1 MDKDFIKELNSYC
14 LDHFKHFS
22 CYPLEFEYNDKIYKW
37 EQFNKYIKMSDLWTL
52 IDADLSA
59 YNHTKFSAGGRLY
72 FIKAGRKNVN
82 VYRYHARKN
91 VSIRLSALPEFFFN
105 EESETKLL
113 RKYPNTFKNI
123 LKDFK
128 AYKNKTAI
136 EKNILDTVKIKSK
149 IYYNNV

>member
-136 EKNILDTVKIKSK
+136 EKNILDTLKIKSK
-149 IYYNNV
+149 INYKNV

>member
-1 MDKDFIKELNSYC
+1 MDKDFIKELNNYC

-113 RKYPNTFKNI
+113 RKYPNTFKNM

-136 EKNILDTVKIKSK
+136 EKNILDTLKIKAK
-149 IYYNNV
+149 INYKNV

>member
-1 MDKDFIKELNSYC
+1 MDKDFIKELNNYC

-136 EKNILDTVKIKSK
+136 EKNILDTLKIKAK
-149 IYYNNV
+149 INYKNV

>member
-1 MDKDFIKELNSYC
+1 MSELTLYRTK
-14 LDHFKHFS
+14 F
-22 CYPLEFEYNDKIYKW
+22 
-37 EQFNKYIKMSDLWTL
+37 WTL

-59 YNHTKFSAGGRLY
+59 YSHTKFSSGGRLY
-72 FIKAGRKNVN
+72 FIKAGRKNVS

-91 VSIRLSALPEFFFN
+91 VSIRLSALPSFFFN

-113 RKYPNTFKNI
+113 RRYPKTFKNM

-136 EKNILDTVKIKSK
+136 EINILDTLKIKAK
-149 IYYNNV
+149 INYKNV

>member
-128 AYKNKTAI
+128 AYKNKTDI
-136 EKNILDTVKIKSK
+136 EKNILDTLKIKAK
-149 IYYNNV
+149 INYKNV

>member
-1 MDKDFIKELNSYC
+1 MDKDFIKELNNYC

-37 EQFNKYIKMSDLWTL
+37 EQFNKYIKMSELWTL

-136 EKNILDTVKIKSK
+136 EKNILDTLKIKAK
-149 IYYNNV
+149 INYKNV

>member
-1 MDKDFIKELNSYC
+1 
-14 LDHFKHFS
+14 
-22 CYPLEFEYNDKIYKW
+22 
-37 EQFNKYIKMSDLWTL
+37 MSDLWTL

-113 RKYPNTFKNI
+113 RKYPNTFKNM

-136 EKNILDTVKIKSK
+136 EKNILDTLKIKSK
-149 IYYNNV
+149 INYKNVWQLFFKMF

>member
-1 MDKDFIKELNSYC
+1 
-14 LDHFKHFS
+14 
-22 CYPLEFEYNDKIYKW
+22 
-37 EQFNKYIKMSDLWTL
+37 MSDLWTL
-52 IDADLSA
+52 IDADLST

-136 EKNILDTVKIKSK
+136 EKNILDTLKIKAK
-149 IYYNNV
+149 INYKNV

>member
-136 EKNILDTVKIKSK
+136 EINILDTLKIKSK
-149 IYYNNV
+149 INYKNV

>member
-1 MDKDFIKELNSYC
+1 MA
-14 LDHFKHFS
+14 
-22 CYPLEFEYNDKIYKW
+22 
-37 EQFNKYIKMSDLWTL
+37 SDLWTL

-72 FIKAGRKNVN
+72 FIKAG
-82 VYRYHARKN
+82 RKN

-136 EKNILDTVKIKSK
+136 EKNILDTLKIKAK
-149 IYYNNV
+149 INYKNV

>member
-123 LKDFK
+123 LKDFR

-136 EKNILDTVKIKSK
+136 EKNILDTLKIKSK
-149 IYYNNV
+149 INYKNV

>member
-123 LKDFK
+123 LKDFR

-136 EKNILDTVKIKSK
+136 EKNILDTLKIKAK
-149 IYYNNV
+149 INYKNV

>member
-1 MDKDFIKELNSYC
+1 MA
-14 LDHFKHFS
+14 
-22 CYPLEFEYNDKIYKW
+22 
-37 EQFNKYIKMSDLWTL
+37 SDLWTL

-72 FIKAGRKNVN
+72 FIKAGRKNVR

-105 EESETKLL
+105 EETENKLL

-136 EKNILDTVKIKSK
+136 EKSIIETLKIKSK
-149 IYYNNV
+149 IKY

>member
-113 RKYPNTFKNI
+113 RKYPNTFKNM

-136 EKNILDTVKIKSK
+136 EKNILDTLKIKAK
-149 IYYNNV
+149 INYKNV

>member
-1 MDKDFIKELNSYC
+1 
-14 LDHFKHFS
+14 
-22 CYPLEFEYNDKIYKW
+22 
-37 EQFNKYIKMSDLWTL
+37 MSELWTL

-59 YNHTKFSAGGRLY
+59 YSHTKFSSGGRLY
-72 FIKAGRKNVN
+72 FIKAGRKNVS

-91 VSIRLSALPEFFFN
+91 VSIRLSALPSFFFN

-113 RKYPNTFKNI
+113 RRYPKTFKNM

-136 EKNILDTVKIKSK
+136 EKNILDTLKIKAK
-149 IYYNNV
+149 INYKNVWQLFFFNIYNSLCINVKP